1 MANKRSTTLW
11 ICCLAHAVQD
21 GLTAAVYVLLPVLAQ
36 SLGLNLGE
44 VGLLKGLKGLVQGLL
59 EVSSGIASEK
69 FGDAPLLVIGL
80 VVSGAGYLLFSQV
93 DAVSGILACLI
104 LVGIG
109 TAFQHAP
116 SSALVSRA
124 YAIGGRRG
132 ALGLYNSSGDA
143 GKLVFTTCFS
153 LAIGAGFAWS
163 SATSAFGLAAIVS
176 AVIIVLTVP
185 KLFRSERMT
194 QSPVTTD
201 QTGAMKSDAAKG
213 WGILDRRGF
222 AALLVVVF
230 LDSLVQAGVL
240 TFAAFLMLAK
250 DVPLATATFA
260 ATAILIGGMFG
271 KVVCGFLADRI
282 GARLAFILIQILT
295 GIGIVAAA
303 LAPGYHAYLL
313 LPFLGVVLQGST
325 SITYS
330 MVNDL
335 VHESRAS
342 RGFALVYG
350 GAGFSS
356 VVGPLACGLLG
367 DVFGIETAIL
377 VMAVVAVLA
386 IPPCLF
392 LRVNR
397 KTASPTDEAPLKS

>member
-1 MANKRSTTLW
+1 MANKRSTILW
-11 ICCLAHAVQD
+11 ISCLAHAVQD

-59 EVSSGIASEK
+59 EMASGIVSER
-69 FGDAPLLVIGL
+69 FGDAPLLAFGL
-80 VVSGAGYLLFSQV
+80 LVSGAGYLLFSQA
-93 DAVSGILACLI
+93 DGITGILVCLI
-104 LVGIG
+104 LVGVG

-124 YAIGGRRG
+124 FVSGGRRG

-143 GKLVFTTCFS
+143 GKLAYATCFS
-153 LAIGAGFAWS
+153 LAIGAGFAWP
-163 SATSAFGLAAIVS
+163 SATTAFGFSGVAAAVVILLA
-176 AVIIVLTVP
+176 VP
-185 KLFRSERMT
+185 HLFRRMPPEQVADASRKKT
-194 QSPVTTD
+194 E
-201 QTGAMKSDAAKG
+201 TGEAAEG

-222 AALLVVVF
+222 ITLFLVVF
-230 LDSLVQAGVL
+230 LDSLVQAGTL

-250 DVPLATATFA
+250 GVPLATATFA

-271 KVVCGFLADRI
+271 KAICGFLADKI
-282 GARLAFILIQILT
+282 GPRLAFALIQVLTTT
-295 GIGIVAAA
+295 GIAAVVFV
-303 LAPGYHAYLL
+303 PGYHAYIL

-342 RGFALVYG
+342 RGFALIYG
-350 GAGFSS
+350 GASFSS
-356 VVGPLACGLLG
+356 VAGPLGCGVLG
-367 DVFGIETAIL
+367 DVFGIETAML
-377 VMAVVAVLA
+377 VMAVTAVTT
-386 IPPCLF
+386 IPPCLY
-392 LRVNR
+392 LRV
-397 KTASPTDEAPLKS
+397 KQKDSPQ

>member
-11 ICCLAHAVQD
+11 ACCLAHAVQD
-21 GLTAAVYVLLPVLAQ
+21 GLTAAIYVLLPVLAQ

-59 EVSSGIASEK
+59 EIASGIASEK
-69 FGDAPLLVIGL
+69 VGEASLLVFGL
-80 VVSGAGYLLFSQV
+80 VVSGVGYLLFSQV
-93 DAVSGILACLI
+93 NGVLGILVCLI

-124 YAIGGRRG
+124 YAIRGRRG

-143 GKLVFTTCFS
+143 GKLVFTTCLS
-153 LAIGAGFAWS
+153 LAIGAGLAWS
-163 SATSAFGLAAIVS
+163 PATSAFGLVAIIAAAI
-176 AVIIVLTVP
+176 IVFTVP
-185 KLFRSERMT
+185 KLIRSERVIKHLVAKD
-194 QSPVTTD
+194 QVGAAQTTVV
-201 QTGAMKSDAAKG
+201 KG

-250 DVPLATATFA
+250 DIPLATATFA
-260 ATAILIGGMFG
+260 ATAILIGGIFG
-271 KVVCGFLADRI
+271 KAVCGFLADRI
-282 GARLAFILIQILT
+282 GPRLAFILIQILT
-295 GIGIVAAA
+295 GIGIVATV
-303 LAPGYHAYLL
+303 LSPGYQAYIL

-335 VHESRAS
+335 VHEMRTS

-350 GAGFSS
+350 GAGFAS
-356 VVGPLACGLLG
+356 VVGPLSCGLLG
-367 DVFGIETAIL
+367 DVYGIE
-377 VMAVVAVLA
+377 MAMFAMAAAAVLA
-386 IPPCLF
+386 IPPCLL
-392 LRVNR
+392 LRLSRTTLYSTGEMSR
-397 KTASPTDEAPLKS
+397 KP